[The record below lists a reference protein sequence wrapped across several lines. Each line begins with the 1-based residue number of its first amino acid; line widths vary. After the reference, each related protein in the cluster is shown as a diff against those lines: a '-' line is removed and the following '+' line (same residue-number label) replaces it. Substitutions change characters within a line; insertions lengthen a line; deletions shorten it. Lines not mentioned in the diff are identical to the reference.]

1 MPKWMELSVEVPDE
15 VVESVR
21 DVMAQ
26 FGVGGAV
33 VEQLIPEDDTLEL
46 APVKVTVKIYLPCDE
61 EGRRKKRELEEA
73 LWHLGQLIPLPA
85 PSVRYVEEHRWL
97 EAWKEFFPVLHIG
110 SRLVVKPAWEDY
122 ISRPGEVLV
131 EMEPGVAFG
140 TGLHPTT
147 RLCLVA
153 LEKLIHPGDRVLD
166 VGTGSGIL
174 ALFAA
179 KLGAAYTLGIDVDP
193 MALKAAEENV
203 ARNGLQGKVEIRWG
217 SLIPTG
223 EAPLLNPKDL
233 GEFDLVL
240 ANILAPVIMEMAL
253 RLAEVLA
260 PKGHLV
266 VSGIVGG
273 QRYAVREALE
283 EAGLEL
289 VEERESGDWVGMILR
304 RREDVRRSG

>member
-1 MPKWMELSVEVPDE
+1 MSKWMELSVEVPDE

-21 DVMAQ
+21 EVMAR

-33 VEQLIPEDDTLEL
+33 VEQLVPEDDTLEL
-46 APVKVTVKIYLPCDE
+46 GPVKVTVKIYLPYDDQ
-61 EGRRKKRELEEA
+61 GLRKKRELEEA

-85 PSVRYVEEHRWL
+85 PSVRYVEEQDWL
-97 EAWKEFFPVLHIG
+97 EAWKEFYPVLHIG

-122 ISRPGEVLV
+122 APRPGEVVV

-153 LEKLIHPGDRVLD
+153 LEELIRPGDRVLD

-174 ALFAA
+174 AIFAA
-179 KLGAAYTLGIDVDP
+179 RLGAAYTLGIDVDT
-193 MALKAAEENV
+193 MALKAARENV
-203 ARNGLQGKVEIRWG
+203 LRNGLQGKVEIRWG
-217 SLIPTG
+217 SLIPTE
-223 EAPLLNPKDL
+223 EAPLLSSKEL

-240 ANILAPVIMEMAL
+240 ANILAPVIMEMAP

-260 PKGHLV
+260 PQGHLV

-283 EAGLEL
+283 AADLEL
-289 VEERESGDWVGMILR
+289 MEERESGDWVGMILKR
-304 RREDVRRSG
+304 GKA